1 MRYAFYFD
9 QNRCMSCNS
18 CSVSCKDWNQVNPGP
33 VRWRKVDTYKAD
45 NGPIAMFNL
54 AMSCNHCEEPA
65 CLAACSQ
72 NAIIKKDNGIV
83 YVDRSKC
90 IGLQLCI
97 SACPF
102 AAPHIADDKQEPE
115 QKSSWSIA
123 HPMQK
128 CDMCMNRVEKGE
140 KPICVASCVGHALDF
155 GDYETLK
162 SKYSDAVQLNASDFP
177 YAYVNNTT
185 ETGPSMLIKKR
196 TRTVTINNG
205 R

>member
-9 QNRCMSCNS
+9 QTRCMSCNS

-45 NGPIAMFNL
+45 GGPSVAKKKYIIPNRDMFIELLDYVN
-54 AMSCNHCEEPA
+54 NVVFK
-65 CLAACSQ
+65 
-72 NAIIKKDNGIV
+72 N

-97 SACPF
+97 TACPF

-115 QKSSWSIA
+115 QKASWTIA

-128 CDMCMNRVEKGE
+128 CDMCMSRVEKGE
-140 KPICVASCVGHALDF
+140 KPVCVASCVGHALDF
-155 GDYETLK
+155 GDFETLK
-162 SKYSDAVQLNASDFP
+162 SKYRDAVQLNSSDFP
-177 YAYVNNTT
+177 YAYANNTT

-196 TRTVTINNG
+196 TRTVTLNNG
-205 R
+205 N

>member
-9 QNRCMSCNS
+9 QTRCMSCNS
-18 CSVSCKDWNQVNPGP
+18 CSVSCKDYNQINPGP
-33 VRWRKVDTYKAD
+33 VRWRKVDTYKTD
-45 NGPIAMFNL
+45 GSLIAMFNL

-90 IGLQLCI
+90 IGLHLCI
-97 SACPF
+97 AACPF
-102 AAPHIADDKQEPE
+102 AATHIADDKQEPE
-115 QKSSWSIA
+115 QKVSWTIT

-128 CDMCMNRVEKGE
+128 CDMCMSRVEKGE
-140 KPICVASCVGHALDF
+140 KPVCVASCVGHALDF
-155 GDYETLK
+155 CDFETLK
-162 SKYSDAVQLNASDFP
+162 SKYSDAVQLNPSDFP
-177 YAYVNNTT
+177 YAYANNTT

-196 TRTVTINNG
+196 TRTVTLNNG
-205 R
+205 K